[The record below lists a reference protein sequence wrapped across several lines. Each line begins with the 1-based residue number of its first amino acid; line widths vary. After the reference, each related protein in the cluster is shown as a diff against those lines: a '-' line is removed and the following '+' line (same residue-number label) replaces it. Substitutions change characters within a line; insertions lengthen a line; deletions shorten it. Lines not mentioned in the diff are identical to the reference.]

1 MGKYKKFSETRA
13 ETIILDEWVE
23 MTWTPN
29 NKKYYESL
37 GYKYTKTRERFMVKS
52 CDLPPGSQ
60 KIVSVMCPICKRIS
74 NQKYQ
79 DITKTGHTLCAGCAN
94 IMEMSGI
101 RIGRLVFTEL
111 NMEMSKNGVMWWD
124 YICDCGNT
132 GTIRRSNVIA
142 KNHTKSCGCLAEEVV
157 GSIFGENH
165 YNWNPQITDE
175 QRQHTR
181 RYPEYKQWVKDVY
194 ERDQYTCQ
202 VCGDSRGGN
211 LQAHHLYSYT
221 HYPKKRLKLE
231 NGICLCETCH
241 NNFHVWLGGYSVV
254 CTKGDF
260 DRWLKDR

>member
-37 GYKYTKTRERFMVKS
+37 GYKYTKTRERFMLKS

-111 NMEMSKNGVMWWD
+111 NMEM
-124 YICDCGNT
+124 
-132 GTIRRSNVIA
+132 
-142 KNHTKSCGCLAEEVV
+142 
-157 GSIFGENH
+157 
-165 YNWNPQITDE
+165 
-175 QRQHTR
+175 
-181 RYPEYKQWVKDVY
+181 
-194 ERDQYTCQ
+194 
-202 VCGDSRGGN
+202 
-211 LQAHHLYSYT
+211 
-221 HYPKKRLKLE
+221 
-231 NGICLCETCH
+231 
-241 NNFHVWLGGYSVV
+241 
-254 CTKGDF
+254 
-260 DRWLKDR
+260 